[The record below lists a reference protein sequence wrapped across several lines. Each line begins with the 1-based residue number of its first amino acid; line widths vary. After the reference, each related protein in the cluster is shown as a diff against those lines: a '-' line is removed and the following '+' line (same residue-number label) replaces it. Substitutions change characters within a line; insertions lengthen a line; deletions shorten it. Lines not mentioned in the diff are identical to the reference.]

1 MTVKMAIPNKG
12 RLNERAIELLTKAG
26 INLGPSWGRSLNI
39 KVPDL
44 DLEVIFVRAQD
55 IPVFIQSGA
64 VDFGITGQD
73 VAAEAGAELVLIE
86 NLRFGH
92 CRFSVI
98 VPEDSGITKADQLK
112 DGVRVATTFPLITGK
127 YFDSIGVKANI
138 INVQGAAEIMPYLG
152 VSDII
157 TDLVETGGTL
167 RTNHLREVATVMTS
181 DACMFSSEAALA
193 DASKRSKIEEITEAV
208 KSVLDAD
215 SKKYVMADVP
225 RTKLD
230 EVERIVP
237 GIGGPT
243 VLEIAGNKDF
253 VAVHAVVDGKD
264 TYQVVR
270 DLKKLGATGILTMPI
285 ERMVE

>member
-1 MTVKMAIPNKG
+1 MTVKLAIPNKG

-26 INLGPSWGRSLNI
+26 IDLGPAWGRSLNI
-39 KVPDL
+39 RLPDL

-55 IPVFIQSGA
+55 IPVFINSGA

-73 VAAEAGAELVLIE
+73 VAAEAGSDLVLVQ

-92 CRFSVI
+92 CRFCVI
-98 VPEDSGITKADQLK
+98 VPEDSPVKSVSDLK
-112 DGVRVATTFPLITGK
+112 DGVRVATTFTNVTRRFFEEQGIRAE
-127 YFDSIGVKANI
+127 VVE
-138 INVQGAAEIMPYLG
+138 VQGAAEIMPYLG

-167 RTNHLREVATVMTS
+167 RTNHLREIGTILES
-181 DACMFSSEAALA
+181 DACLFSSRPAM
-193 DASKRSKIEEITEAV
+193 DDPVKRAKIEEISDAIR
-208 KSVLDAD
+208 SVLDAD
-215 SKKYVMADVP
+215 QKKYVMADVP
-225 RTKLD
+225 KDRLPD
-230 EVERIVP
+230 VERIIP

-243 VLEIAGNKDF
+243 VLNIAGNDRT
-253 VAVHAVVDGKD
+253 VAVHAVVSSAD

-270 DLKKLGATGILTMPI
+270 DLKRIGATGILTMPI

>member
-12 RLNERAIELLTKAG
+12 RLNERAIQVLTKAG
-26 INLGPSWGRSLNI
+26 IDLGSSWGRSLNI
-39 KVPDL
+39 KVPNL
-44 DLEVIFVRAQD
+44 DLEIIFVRAQD
-55 IPVFIQSGA
+55 IPVFIDSGA

-73 VAAEAGAELVLIE
+73 VAAEAGSELVLLH

-98 VPEDSGITKADQLK
+98 VPESCPLTDAKQLK
-112 DGVRVATTFPLITGK
+112 DGVRIATTFPNITKK
-127 YFDSIGVKANI
+127 YFDELGIKAQI
-138 INVQGAAEIMPYLG
+138 VNVQGAAEIMPYLG
-152 VSDII
+152 VADII

-167 RTNHLREVATVMTS
+167 RTNHLKEIATVMTS
-181 DACMFSSEAALA
+181 DACLFSSEKALA
-193 DASKRSKIEEITEAV
+193 DPVKKLQIEEFTDAI

-215 SKKYVMADVP
+215 EKKYVMADVP
-225 RTKLD
+225 KDKLSD
-230 EVERIVP
+230 VNKILP
-237 GIGGPT
+237 GIGGAT
-243 VLEIAGNKDF
+243 VLNIAGNDAI
-253 VAVHAVVDGKD
+253 VAVHAVVSSKD

>member
-26 INLGPSWGRSLNI
+26 IDLGPSWGRSLNI
-39 KVPDL
+39 KIPNL

-73 VAAEAGAELVLIE
+73 VAAEAGADLVLLQ

-92 CRFSVI
+92 CRFSII
-98 VPEDSGITKADQLK
+98 VPEDSKVKKAKDLK
-112 DGVRVATTFPLITGK
+112 DGVRVATTFPRITK
-127 YFDSIGVKANI
+127 AYFDDIGIKAEI
-138 INVQGAAEIMPYLG
+138 VNVQGAAEIMPYLG

-157 TDLVETGGTL
+157 SDLVETGGTL
-167 RTNHLREVATVMTS
+167 RTNHLREVDTVMTS
-181 DACMFSSEAALA
+181 DACLFSSEKALKDAAKKA
-193 DASKRSKIEEITEAV
+193 KIEEISDAI

-215 SKKYVMADVP
+215 AKKYVMADVP
-225 RTKLD
+225 RSKLS
-230 EVERIVP
+230 EVEKIVP

-253 VAVHAVVDGKD
+253 VAVHAVVAGKD

-270 DLKKLGATGILTMPI
+270 DLKKLGAKGILTMPI

>member
-1 MTVKMAIPNKG
+1 MTLKLAIPNKG

-26 INLGPSWGRSLNI
+26 IDLGPAWGRSLNI
-39 KVPDL
+39 KIQDL

-55 IPVFIQSGA
+55 IPVFIDSGA

-73 VAAEAGAELVLIE
+73 VAAETGTDLLLVQ

-98 VPEDSGITKADQLK
+98 VPEDSSYRCVRDLP
-112 DGVRVATTFPLITGK
+112 DGVRVATTFTDVTRR
-127 YFDSIGVKANI
+127 YFEEIGIRAQVVE
-138 INVQGAAEIMPYLG
+138 VQGAAEIMPYLG

-167 RTNHLREVATVMTS
+167 RTNHLREIGTIMES
-181 DACMFSSEAALA
+181 DACLFSSKEAMDNPDKKA
-193 DASKRSKIEEITEAV
+193 KIEEISDAI

-215 SKKYVMADVP
+215 EKKYIMADVP
-225 RTKLD
+225 RDRLSEIEKIL
-230 EVERIVP
+230 P

-243 VLEIAGNKDF
+243 VLNIAGNDS
-253 VAVHAVVDGKD
+253 VLAVHAVVSSKD
-264 TYQVVR
+264 TYRVVR
-270 DLKKLGATGILTMPI
+270 DLKRIGAKGILTMPI